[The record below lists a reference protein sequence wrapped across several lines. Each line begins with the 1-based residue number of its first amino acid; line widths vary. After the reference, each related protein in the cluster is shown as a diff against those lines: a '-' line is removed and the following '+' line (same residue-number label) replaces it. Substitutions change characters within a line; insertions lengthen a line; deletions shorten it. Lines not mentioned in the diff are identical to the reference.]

1 MFIVLCMNV
10 YNKLLIYQPIT
21 IDVNQQDLGSHD
33 TLKNDEHT
41 HAPPPR
47 MRRRRRRKRRRK
59 RGGCEKRGREYS
71 RAPVKGK
78 SEQCHDEHT
87 LYDARKRGEDDDGDD
102 YDDDQEL
109 FAEFRLLFSR
119 VLPLG
124 GHTRAQG
131 TDDVRKKE
139 SERETRRTTALV
151 WWFVCT

>member
-1 MFIVLCMNV
+1 MLTS
-10 YNKLLIYQPIT
+10 L
-21 IDVNQQDLGSHD
+21 
-33 TLKNDEHT
+33 
-41 HAPPPR
+41 PPPSQPR
-47 MRRRRRRKRRRK
+47 TRRRRRKRRRK

-71 RAPVKGK
+71 HAPVKGK

-87 LYDARKRGEDDDGDD
+87 LYDARKRGEDDGDD
-102 YDDDQEL
+102 YNDDQEF

-131 TDDVRKKE
+131 IDDVRKKE